1 MNKQMPYIIDIE
13 ASGFGPDSYPIEVG
27 VVMDGESRFCSLIK
41 PAPDW
46 DFWSKEAEHQ
56 HKISRQS
63 LNAYGADPRVVATQ
77 LNEFLRNKTVY
88 SDGWVVDSPWLITLF
103 DTAKISMQ
111 FRISPLEMI
120 LSEGQMKVWHQV
132 KETVQKKLSLD
143 RHRATNDALVIQ
155 QTYILT
161 KELAE
166 SVE

>member
-1 MNKQMPYIIDIE
+1 MYSQMPCIIDIE

-27 VVMDGESRFCSLIK
+27 VVMGDDARFCRLIK

-46 DFWSKEAEHQ
+46 TFWSPEAEEQ
-56 HKISRQS
+56 HKISRKS
-63 LNAYGADPRVVATQ
+63 IVNYGSDPRAVATQ
-77 LNEFLRNKTVY
+77 LNDFLRNKTVY
-88 SDGWVVDSPWLITLF
+88 SDGWVVDGPWLITLF

-111 FRISPLEMI
+111 FRVSPLEMI
-120 LSEGQMKVWHQV
+120 LSEGQMKVWHRV

-166 SVE
+166 SAE